1 MRMLMRYASTLSAGA
16 AISIALACITEP
28 AYAFEGQARIGIGFG
43 HSYFSA
49 PDTTTHGIAGGIHG
63 ILGVDDTQALTAEFN
78 TSYHPTT
85 GILALSGGIGGLY
98 FLDYFQ
104 AIPYFGLI
112 TEMVAV
118 QRLNGGCD
126 IPDGPA
132 CTSSGIGFSIP
143 FGVDYMISRS
153 FVVGVQGRYH
163 LMALGAADTHQ
174 MFTTMARAEFMFP
187 F

>member
-1 MRMLMRYASTLSAGA
+1 MRYAPSLTAGA
-16 AISIALACITEP
+16 FISMILATNLDQ
-28 AYAFEGQARIGIGFG
+28 ASAFEGQARIGIGLG

-49 PDTTTHGIAGGIHG
+49 PDLTTHGFAGGIHG

-78 TSYHPTT
+78 AGYHPVT
-85 GILALSGGIGGLY
+85 GVLTLSGGIGGFY

-104 AIPYFGLI
+104 AVPYFGMI
-112 TEMVAV
+112 TEMTAA

-132 CTSSGIGFSIP
+132 CTTSGIGFSIP
-143 FGVDYMISRS
+143 VGVDYMLSRQ

-163 LMALGAADTHQ
+163 LMALGGADAYQ
-174 MFTTMARAEFMFP
+174 MFTTMVRAEFMFP
-187 F
+187 Y